1 MSAQAPPAVSAV
13 ELVAAERRRQ
23 IDVKG
28 WTPAHDVEQGSGP
41 LVAAAL
47 CYLSVVVSPS
57 MITDLAVVVCVV
69 MFPAVIVRAFALV
82 RRRYSRVTGTPDR
95 PLLVTSAF
103 GAGTVAAGAGLWW
116 SAMALPLWWGP
127 VVVTG
132 LLVAVFVAVEW
143 AVASAKA
150 RDSGPEQ
157 NEVGSEPRRAAH
169 GSVAEHLV
177 AVDQVSNVPVLHDP
191 NAKPVRNISGLAA
204 VCGELGT
211 GKPKSPR

>member
-1 MSAQAPPAVSAV
+1 MSAMAAGGVWVGPAPM
-13 ELVAAERRRQ
+13 
-23 IDVKG
+23 
-28 WTPAHDVEQGSGP
+28 
-41 LVAAAL
+41 
-47 CYLSVVVSPS
+47 VVRPS

-69 MFPAVIVRAFALV
+69 MFLAVIVRAFALV
-82 RRRYSRVTGTPDR
+82 WRRYSRVTGTPDR

-103 GAGTVAAGAGLWW
+103 GAGTVAVGGGLWW

-132 LLVAVFVAVEW
+132 LLVVVFAAVEW
-143 AVASAKA
+143 GVASAKA

-157 NEVGSEPRRAAH
+157 NEVGSEPAPAPH

-177 AVDQVSNVPVLHDP
+177 AVDQVSDVPVLYDP
-191 NAKPVRNISGLAA
+191 NANPLRGISGPEA

-211 GKPKSPR
+211 GKFKSPR